1 MIGRFAK
8 FVARPAAPNAVEAK
22 TESADALRAQLST
35 LDRDPYL
42 SLADTTLNLISVF
55 DDLKFDRADADMMT
69 PAMRTYAIKNLANF
83 GFKQTSGTVLTHPA
97 DVRVLIPKFHALG
110 ASPFDITRY
119 TEKRSQ
125 DFYLLTPTQTACRFI
140 DTYPKD
146 EAVERI
152 KTLIA
157 KHPINLYR
165 LMDYL
170 ERKPTHEAFKDTIGH
185 LKYVQR
191 TAITS
196 EPLRRRR
203 ALG

>member
-1 MIGRFAK
+1 MFGRFAK
-8 FVARPAAPNAVEAK
+8 YLATSAGVDASDTTVDSSEALMSQMAV
-22 TESADALRAQLST
+22 

-42 SLADTTLNLISVF
+42 SLADTDLNLISVF
-55 DDLKFDRADADMMT
+55 DDLKFDRADADMMS
-69 PAMRTYAIKNLANF
+69 PAMRMYAIKKLSLL
-83 GFKQTSGTVLTHPA
+83 GFKQTSGTVLVHPA

-119 TEKRSQ
+119 TEKRSR

-146 EAVERI
+146 EAVDRI

-165 LMDYL
+165 LLDYL
-170 ERKPTHEAFKDTIGH
+170 ERKPAHEAFKDAIGH

-191 TAITS
+191 TAVTS
-196 EPLRRRR
+196 EPLKRRR

>member
-1 MIGRFAK
+1 MFGRFAK
-8 FVARPAAPNAVEAK
+8 YLATSAGVDASDTTVDSSEALMSQMAV
-22 TESADALRAQLST
+22 

-42 SLADTTLNLISVF
+42 SLADTDLNLISVF
-55 DDLKFDRADADMMT
+55 DDLKFDRADADMMS
-69 PAMRTYAIKNLANF
+69 PAMRTYAIKKLSLL
-83 GFKQTSGTVLTHPA
+83 GFKQTSGTVLVHPA

-125 DFYLLTPTQTACRFI
+125 DFYLLTPTQIACRFI

-146 EAVERI
+146 EAVDRI

-165 LMDYL
+165 LLDYL
-170 ERKPTHEAFKDTIGH
+170 ERKPAHEAFKDAIGH

-191 TAITS
+191 TAVTS
-196 EPLRRRR
+196 EPLKRRR